1 MPDRLLIHDLMAVE
15 VPVLQISSRAFQL
28 VSDALLVDVFFFIV
42 RCKELSDVLEF
53 IFYRLLRA

>member
-1 MPDRLLIHDLMAVE
+1 MAVE
-15 VPVLQISSRAFQL
+15 VPVLQIGSRAFQL